1 MVVSLKHE
9 TTVKPCVLP
18 AYRRE
23 YGVCVLN
30 CSAVKRIGTVRG
42 KIRLVSHKVSHM
54 VSQITKLRL
63 VFTQRTRLQPCN
75 VLLNHFFLSLI
86 HVPKFLAS
94 WDWRRTAVN
103 VTMCGPL

>member
-9 TTVKPCVLP
+9 TTVKLCVLP

-42 KIRLVSHKVSHM
+42 KIRLVS
-54 VSQITKLRL
+54 QITKLRL
-63 VFTQRTRLQPCN
+63 VFTQGR
-75 VLLNHFFLSLI
+75 VYS
-86 HVPKFLAS
+86 HV
-94 WDWRRTAVN
+94 
-103 VTMCGPL
+103 MYC